1 MKMWTTEWM
10 MLYVLLLL
18 LGNIAIIAF
27 NDRLNG
33 DGEKRTELKK
43 PNKHNLS

>member
-10 MLYVLLLL
+10 MLYVALLL

-27 NDRLNG
+27 NDRLNRRRR
-33 DGEKRTELKK
+33 EKNRTEKAD
-43 PNKHNLS
+43 